1 MYKGKQL
8 FILISFVGIF
18 GYLLFLS
25 TNSVSAGAK
34 LVNSKTSTSTSGSG
48 EPFGGRV
55 TYKTPC
61 TCAEGYQVTVSGPNG
76 SSGTYLE
83 TSAANAHKAYNIS
96 MGRFVL
102 GKYTKGGSCMV
113 TSGPSCVDIG
123 ISKGTITMFGVSF
136 GSASYFSLPV

>member
-8 FILISFVGIF
+8 FILISFAGILIF
-18 GYLLFLS
+18 SLFFHS
-25 TNSVSAGAK
+25 QSVSAGAK
-34 LVNSKTSTSTSGSG
+34 LVNSKTSTSASNTG

-61 TCAEGYQVTVSGPNG
+61 TCAEGYQVTITGPNG

-83 TSAANAHKAYNIS
+83 TSAAKAHKAYNIS
-96 MGRFVL
+96 PGRFVL

-136 GSASYFSLPV
+136 GSASYFKLSS